1 MEPPRA
7 AYPCKMKKCK
17 THSTFAKSPFETGT
31 RSELSLVNRNIIVKI
46 KCTETDFD
54 ANCQVHANCPEAVWH
69 ETFYNHTG
77 FLREKNSLPPVGR
90 DAFLDLMSGDAK
102 IGG

>member
-17 THSTFAKSPFETGT
+17 MHPTFAKCPFETGT
-31 RSELSLVNRNIIVKI
+31 RSELSLVNRNIIVKR
-46 KCTETDFD
+46 KCTETNFD

-90 DAFLDLMSGDAK
+90 DAFLDLMSSDAK